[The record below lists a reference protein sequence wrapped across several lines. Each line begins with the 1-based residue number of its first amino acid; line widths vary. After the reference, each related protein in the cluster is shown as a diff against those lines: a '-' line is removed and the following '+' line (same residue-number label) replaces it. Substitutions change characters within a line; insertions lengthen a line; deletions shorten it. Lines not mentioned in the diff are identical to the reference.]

1 MIPLTTQK
9 DDWKT
14 QVVGLSSG
22 VLYVGMGEKFNP
34 LSVDSANQTSHDR
47 SPTHIE
53 ETT

>member
-1 MIPLTTQK
+1 MIPLFTLK

-34 LSVDSANQTSHDR
+34 LSVDSASHTSHDR
-47 SPTHIE
+47 SHSLTK